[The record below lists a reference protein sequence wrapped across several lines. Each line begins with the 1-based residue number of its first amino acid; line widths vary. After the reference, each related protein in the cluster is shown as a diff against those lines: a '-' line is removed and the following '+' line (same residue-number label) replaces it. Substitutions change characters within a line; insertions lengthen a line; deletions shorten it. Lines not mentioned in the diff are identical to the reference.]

1 MIQIYHNLDSKL
13 HFDVTKTFSSQKKMV
28 NKKILPAIKAAMNPS
43 IEFYDKEVVNIIK
56 QLHKSRREIW
66 KLSQQ
71 EGRLE
76 EHMKKQHT
84 VSRRSQV

>member
-1 MIQIYHNLDSKL
+1 MIQIYSNLNSKL
-13 HFDVTKTFSSQKKMV
+13 HFNLSKTFLSQKKFV

-43 IEFYDKEVVNIIK
+43 IQFYDKEVVNIIK
-56 QLHKSRREIW
+56 QLHKSRRETW

-71 EGRLE
+71 KGRLE
-76 EHMKKQHT
+76 EHMKKQHI